1 MLSRKRPASAIIA
14 AGLLALSACANE
26 DANAGPFG
34 TAAPSVQFV
43 ALLGSCAVYAAIA
56 LLWARWSKLDLGL
69 SAPAFRRAEP
79 WVLFYILWSTA
90 RWALPLFLP
99 NEVDSEW
106 LKRMSQL
113 SLGEAIIVIALLGPV
128 AEELLLRG
136 AMFAA
141 LLRRWGIW
149 AAVLVPSLIGGL
161 LHPQYE
167 WWAVISIIGSGILLA
182 MVRWKGG
189 SLYLPVGLHAAWN
202 LLVTLA
208 NHGFF
213 GSAA

>member
-1 MLSRKRPASAIIA
+1 MLPTKRPASAIIV
-14 AGLLALSACANE
+14 AGLLALTACAN
-26 DANAGPFG
+26 DGVNDGPFG
-34 TAAPSVQFV
+34 TAAPSAQFV
-43 ALLGSCAVYAAIA
+43 ALLASCAIYAAIA
-56 LLWARWSKLDLGL
+56 LLWAKWSKLDLGL

-79 WVLFYILWSTA
+79 WVLLYILWSTA
-90 RWALPLFLP
+90 KWALQLFLP
-99 NEVDSEW
+99 NEVDPEW
-106 LKRMSQL
+106 LERIDEL
-113 SLGEAIIVIALLGPV
+113 SLGEAIIVFVLLGPV

-149 AAVLVPSLIGGL
+149 AAALVPSLIGGL
-161 LHPQYE
+161 LHLQYE

-182 MVRWKGG
+182 MVRWKSG
-189 SLYLPVGLHAAWN
+189 SLYLPVTLHAAWN
-202 LLVTLA
+202 LLVTLN